1 MEMILNTILFSL
13 VMGLSCHAFF
23 TALFPPRRLRPWME
37 YTAVLA
43 FLAGFLLIAFTRIP
57 PYIFQPLRFILVV
70 FLAAQLYFRVTP
82 LKNLAACVLLCALYW
97 LTTMITVSA
106 LSSVP
111 LPLFRRLTGEAE
123 KITAG
128 IFLCMMLLFHYKY
141 KNRFLAEEDVRWTRF
156 ALFPLLGL
164 ILVLSLAMV
173 SLDGTVQNSR
183 AMLAALF
190 SFAAINVC
198 LFYWIGDFLKKE
210 REMQKFRLIQERT
223 LSQMNQYRSIQKSYE
238 AQKRYLHDYKN
249 QLDCI
254 QGMLQA
260 GKSGEALAYITGL
273 RGSLKESAVFVSTNH
288 PVVDVV
294 LNQKYQQAREK
305 DIVMTMSV
313 NDLSSLS
320 MSDEFIVTLLG
331 NLLDNAIEGC
341 ERLGQDG
348 NKVIQFKMLTEDGQL
363 ILSVRNPAPAPL
375 QIKNNRI
382 VTQKADPQ
390 NHGIGLLNI
399 DSVIK
404 AQDGTGIL
412 KWEDGWICYSA
423 MIPLCPSS
431 HTGSF

>member
-183 AMLAALF
+183 AM
-190 SFAAINVC
+190 N
-198 LFYWIGDFLKKE
+198 G
-210 REMQKFRLIQERT
+210 
-223 LSQMNQYRSIQKSYE
+223 
-238 AQKRYLHDYKN
+238 
-249 QLDCI
+249 
-254 QGMLQA
+254 
-260 GKSGEALAYITGL
+260 
-273 RGSLKESAVFVSTNH
+273 
-288 PVVDVV
+288 P
-294 LNQKYQQAREK
+294 
-305 DIVMTMSV
+305 
-313 NDLSSLS
+313 
-320 MSDEFIVTLLG
+320 
-331 NLLDNAIEGC
+331 
-341 ERLGQDG
+341 
-348 NKVIQFKMLTEDGQL
+348 
-363 ILSVRNPAPAPL
+363 
-375 QIKNNRI
+375 
-382 VTQKADPQ
+382 
-390 NHGIGLLNI
+390 
-399 DSVIK
+399 
-404 AQDGTGIL
+404 
-412 KWEDGWICYSA
+412 
-423 MIPLCPSS
+423 
-431 HTGSF
+431 